1 MNSFD
6 YKLIKSVKHH
16 NCIYKKGQS
25 PILSRPVREQAWI
38 AVSRFCQKPIR
49 QCQIRW
55 KTLRDRYVR
64 EIKRPTSANG
74 IVHLSE
80 QLHFL
85 RDHIRPRK
93 RKHRNKT
100 NYETDESNP
109 DDDSLLNGKHE
120 ECKSYKKGR
129 ITTREN
135 NPEEENN
142 LDEYSSARETLIE
155 QVKQELLI
163 EDDEIKPEDLLLECE
178 TEVDFLLDSSSA
190 EFIEQES
197 IDNEMPTESPPKP
210 TIIPTA
216 SENLNEAQS
225 KFLRVMNLIENALKE
240 QPAEPQDPFY
250 KYLESIL
257 SGVAESSR
265 RDIQLKVL
273 NLVNEE
279 VKRAGHN

>member
-6 YKLIKSVKHH
+6 YRLIKSVKHH

-25 PILSRPVREQAWI
+25 PILSRPEREQAWI
-38 AVSRFCQKPIR
+38 AVARFCQKPIR

-85 RDHIRPRK
+85 RDHIRPRR

-100 NYETDESNP
+100 TYETDESNP
-109 DDDSLLNGKHE
+109 EDDSLLKGKHE
-120 ECKSYKKGR
+120 ECKLYTKGT
-129 ITTREN
+129 ITSHETV
-135 NPEEENN
+135 ENN
-142 LDEYSSARETLIE
+142 LEEDSSLRANLIE

-163 EDDEIKPEDLLLECE
+163 EDDEVKQEELLLECE

-190 EFIEQES
+190 EFLEQES
-197 IDNEMPTESPPKP
+197 IDNEMPKERP
-210 TIIPTA
+210 TK
-216 SENLNEAQS
+216 SRNNSNSQGDLNQAQS

-240 QPAEPQDPFY
+240 QPAEPQDHFY

-257 SGVAESSR
+257 SGVAESFR

-279 VKRAGHN
+279 VKRAGYT